1 MRPDLLIRSGLVY
14 DGVRTPPFSADIG
27 ISAGR
32 ISFIGKYRGKEPAAI
47 IDAGG
52 MAVAPGFIDTHSHS
66 DFTLLADPRAEGK
79 ICQGVTTEING
90 NCGMSAA
97 PLFGMA
103 REKREGDLMELGIK
117 ERWSTLEKYFS
128 LLEKNGIALNIA
140 TLAGH
145 GNIRGSVMGYEEGHP
160 SERELSDMCG
170 ILREATEQGAIG
182 LSSGLMY
189 PPGVYSETEELV
201 ELSKTLREGRLI
213 YTSHMRSEGDRL
225 VESIAEVLEIGRKS
239 GVKAHISHIKT
250 AGKDNWNK
258 ADEVCFMLREARRK
272 GVMVTCDR
280 YPYTASA
287 TDLDSLLPPWVYAG
301 GNDAEMRRL
310 TDGDTRAR
318 IANEMIGTGLSGD
331 YWKGVK
337 ISSVVSEANT
347 WMEGETIADIAL
359 RLGLDEVSLVLRLL
373 VEENL
378 RVGAIFLSMSEDNL
392 VKYLSLPFCMIGS
405 DSSARCFDGPTKIGK
420 PHPRTF
426 GTFPRFLGRYV
437 RERQLMDLSEAVYRI
452 TGLAAETFGLSGR
465 GRLAEGM
472 WADITVFESEK
483 IVDTST
489 YNDPF
494 QRPEGIRHVLVNGIP
509 ALWDGRL
516 TGNLAGKV
524 LTGRGRI
531 SVSP

>member
-1 MRPDLLIRSGLVY
+1 MKLDLLIKGGMVY
-14 DGVRTPPFSADIG
+14 DGERTPPFSADIG

-32 ISFIGKYRGKEPAAI
+32 ISFIGRYRGRESAAI

-97 PLFGMA
+97 PLYGMV

-117 ERWSTLEKYFS
+117 ERWNTLGEYFS
-128 LLEKNGIALNIA
+128 LLQKKGIALNVA

-145 GNIRGSVMGYEEGHP
+145 GNIRGSVMGYADGHP
-160 SERELSDMCG
+160 SEQELSYMCG

-182 LSSGLMY
+182 LSSGLIY
-189 PPGVYSETEELV
+189 PPGVYSQTGELV
-201 ELSKTLREGRLI
+201 ELSKTLRDRRLV
-213 YTSHMRSEGDRL
+213 YTSHIRSEGDRL
-225 VESIAEVLEIGRKS
+225 VDSVAEVLEIGRKS

-250 AGKDNWNK
+250 AGKDNWKK
-258 ADEVCFMLREARRK
+258 ADEVCLMLKEARRA

-301 GNDAEMRRL
+301 GNDAEMKRL
-310 TDGDTRAR
+310 TDGETRAR
-318 IANEMIGTGLSGD
+318 IAREMIGMGLSGD

-337 ISSVVSEANT
+337 ISSVVSEANS
-347 WMEGETIADIAL
+347 WMEGESVADIAL
-359 RLGLDEVSLVLRLL
+359 RLGLNEVSLVLRIL

-405 DSSARCFDGPTKIGK
+405 DSSARGFDGPTKIGK

-426 GTFPRFLGRYV
+426 GTFPRFFGRYV
-437 RERQLMDLSEAVYRI
+437 RERALMDLSEAVHRT
-452 TGLAAETFGLSGR
+452 TGLSAQTFGLSGR

-472 WADITVFESEK
+472 WADITVFEPEK

-489 YNDPF
+489 YDDPF
-494 QRPEGIRHVLVNGIP
+494 RRPEGIRYVLVNGIP
-509 ALWDGRL
+509 ALWDSRL

-524 LTGRGRI
+524 LTARGG
-531 SVSP
+531 SNVSP